1 MGLGD
6 IGMKNL
12 DPLDRYFDIIN
23 NPAVLPRRPWNV
35 KPGKEKV
42 LIPGMEGFQQLLEK
56 VVQPDQWQML
66 VDFMT
71 LLKTDVF
78 FTKKPNWLEPPIT
91 ATENELISEDPV
103 AILSTPTDI
112 VTYTVPD
119 RHVAVVTAFGNAIDD
134 PTLWGTVIWNVLL
147 NEKPIKNWQDF
158 KRQRGMI
165 WNPTRLVFPFVL
177 PPNSKF
183 RVTAESASAVDGFA
197 RCSGYVF
204 PLKFFTQDG
213 TYRDYQTK

>member
-35 KPGKEKV
+35 KPDREKV
-42 LIPGMEGFQQLLEK
+42 SIPGMDGFQALLEK
-56 VVQPDQWQML
+56 IWEPDQWQML
-66 VDFMT
+66 VDFLK
-71 LLKTDVF
+71 LLKSDVL

-91 ATENELISEDPV
+91 ATQNELISETPV
-103 AILSTPTDI
+103 AILAAATDI
-112 VTYTVPD
+112 LKYTVPD
-119 RHVAVVTAFGNAIDD
+119 RCVAVVTAFGNALDN
-134 PTLWGTVIWNVLL
+134 PVLWGTVVWNVLV
-147 NEKPIKNWQDF
+147 NNKPVKNWQDF
-158 KRQRGMI
+158 LLQRGMI
-165 WNPTRLVFPFVL
+165 YNPTKLTLPFVL
-177 PPNSKF
+177 PPNAVF
-183 RVTAESASAVDGFA
+183 EVTAKSVSAVNGFA